1 MGGGVGTREVGA
13 RRRLNPVL
21 PPPSLSSH
29 SGAARLL
36 DAALGPSDAP
46 RIAAASAAEA
56 GAAGAAGAAPP
67 LYVAAAAQV
76 RADMSAIRTRMAE
89 LKALHG
95 RAALTSFDD
104 TAGRDA
110 EVDAATRGVTA
121 AFRAAEAR
129 LVAVGALAVGV
140 PARAGAPADDRVQAN
155 VRRTLAA
162 ELQALSLAFRKQQK
176 EYLSKL
182 QREKG
187 GGGGGGAHAW
197 DDLLDGAGRE
207 ASVDSETASP
217 TLAATTA
224 RAAAERDRDVAAV
237 VQSIHDLGAIVK
249 DLGVLVIEQG
259 TVLDRID
266 HNIETVATRVAD
278 GARQLARAEKSQ
290 RAGRMVMIIMLLAAL
305 VVLMLLIVVLRAL
318 F

>member
-1 MGGGVGTREVGA
+1 MKLTP
-13 RRRLNPVL
+13 LIDLVL
-21 PPPSLSSH
+21 LQ
-29 SGAARLL
+29 
-36 DAALGPSDAP
+36 
-46 RIAAASAAEA
+46 
-56 GAAGAAGAAPP
+56 

-129 LVAVGALAVGV
+129 LVAVGA